1 MNRRNLKLVF
11 FATAVAALVL
21 LAAACWRLTSRD
33 LPAQYN
39 DARHL
44 PRIRPDYIGTVI
56 PPNVAPLNFL
66 VEEPGAEFRVRIH
79 GTEGRDILISSRSP
93 DIIIPLRPWRELLDK
108 NRGDK
113 IGLDIYV
120 KSKDGHWSRF
130 DMIEN
135 AVAREGIDSHL
146 VYRLLGPVCNGFRKM
161 GIYQRNLENYD
172 ESPIVANDRIG
183 DGCVNC
189 HSFQNNRPDLFSF
202 HVRPALDT
210 GKSVAG
216 MILVRDGH
224 AIRLQTKSK
233 AAPEL
238 PGYLSWHP
246 SGSLVA
252 FSMSKPRQVF
262 RAAGAEIR
270 DVFDLESDLAVMNI
284 ATCAA
289 STSSGIADPNKLET
303 FPNWSADGKTLHFC
317 SARSLWGHGKF
328 PAVEDIGKVKF
339 DLMRVQYDVK
349 KNIWGRP
356 ETVLAAS
363 ETGKSILE
371 PRASPDGRYLLFC
384 MTDYGGFPIHQAG
397 CDLYMMDLKSG
408 KYRRLECNSDR
419 CDSWH
424 CWSSNS
430 RWIVFSSKRDN
441 GLLARPYFSYIDS
454 EGREHKPFLL
464 PQKDPTFY
472 DFWLR
477 TYNVPELVKGPVTIP
492 QEELVQAILSGN
504 TPTNELPKPVHVE
517 RPDNDLYTHE

>member
-135 AVAREGIDSHL
+135 AVAREEIDSHL
-146 VYRLLGPVCNGFRKM
+146 VYRLLGPVCNRFRKV

-172 ESPIVANDRIG
+172 ESPIVANKWIG
-183 DGCVNC
+183 GGCVNC

-202 HVRPALDT
+202 HVRPGADRE
-210 GKSVAG
+210 KSVAG
-216 MILVRDGH
+216 MVLVRDGH
-224 AIRLQTKSK
+224 AVRLQTKSK
-233 AAPEL
+233 AAPRL
-238 PGYLSWHP
+238 PSYLSWHP
-246 SGSLVA
+246 GGSLVA
-252 FSMSKPRQVF
+252 FSMSKPNQVF
-262 RAAGAEIR
+262 PTAGAQLR
-270 DVFDLESDLAVMNI
+270 DVWESESDLAVMNVT
-284 ATCAA
+284 TCAA
-289 STSSGIADPNKLET
+289 STSPGVANPDRLEI
-303 FPNWSADGKTLHFC
+303 FPDWSPDGKTLYFC
-317 SARSLWGHGKF
+317 SAKSLWSPVRF
-328 PAVEDIGKVKF
+328 PGVNDIKNTKF
-339 DLMRVQYDVK
+339 DLMRVQYDAE
-349 KNIWGRP
+349 KNTWGRP
-356 ETVLAAS
+356 EAVLVAS
-363 ETGKSILE
+363 TAGKSILQ
-371 PRASPDGRYLLFC
+371 PRASPDGRYLLVC
-384 MTDYGGFPIHQAG
+384 MIDYGGFPADQAG
-397 CDLYMMDLKSG
+397 SDLYMMDIKSG
-408 KYRRLECNSDR
+408 KYHRLECNSDR
-419 CDSWH
+419 CESWH
-424 CWSSNS
+424 SWSSNS

-441 GLLARPYFSYIDS
+441 GLLARPYFSYIDV
-454 EGREHKPFLL
+454 EGREHKPFPL
-464 PQKDPTFY
+464 PQKDPAFY
-472 DFWLR
+472 DSWLK

-492 QEELVQAILSGN
+492 QEELVRAILSGN
-504 TPTNELPKPVHVE
+504 TPTNEPPKPVQVE
-517 RPDNDLYTHE
+517 QPDNDLYMHE